1 MVVERRLSILISAA
15 VAFVLLTALWNSFV
29 RPAHPVRA
37 GPAAHAP
44 LVLAP
49 AESSAAARD
58 SAARAASPAPAT
70 ASASATAAPP
80 PQPPPP
86 PPPPPPTAGPGG
98 DAGGPSYMVLL
109 ARSEIRRRIRASAG
123 LTYLNDIV
131 AASSDSGLHRWD
143 NRRARPVRVYLTAG
157 TVANFQPAFLD
168 AVRSAFQGWEQAG
181 VPVRFA
187 LDADSA
193 SAEVRFQ
200 WRIQFEGER
209 TGQTDLEWDDDG
221 RLTSGV
227 VTLATFDPKG
237 QPLTPDDLRVMAMH
251 EIGHLIGLDHS
262 HDPGDL
268 MYAAP
273 KVRELSPRDIATA
286 QLLYQLA
293 PGTLRAGG

>member
-80 PQPPPP
+80 P
-86 PPPPPPTAGPGG
+86 PPPPPTAGPGG

-143 NRRARPVRVYLTAG
+143 NRVARPVRVYLTAA

-168 AVRSAFQGWEQAG
+168 AVRTAFQAWEQAG

-193 SAEVRFQ
+193 SAEVRFL

-209 TGQTDLEWDDDG
+209 TGQTDLEWDADG
-221 RLTSGV
+221 GLTSGV

>member
-1 MVVERRLSILISAA
+1 MSILVSAV
-15 VAFVLLTALWNSFV
+15 VAFVLLTALWNAFV

-37 GPAAHAP
+37 GPA
-44 LVLAP
+44 
-49 AESSAAARD
+49 SAAPVTVDGIRAPD
-58 SAARAASPAPAT
+58 SAARATSPAPA
-70 ASASATAAPP
+70 SAPAPAPTSAPAAAPP
-80 PQPPPP
+80 PPLA
-86 PPPPPPTAGPGG
+86 TGS
-98 DAGGPSYMVLL
+98 DAAGPSYMVLL

-123 LTYLNDIV
+123 LTYLNDVV

-143 NRRARPVRVYLTAG
+143 NRVARPVRVYLTAA

-168 AVRSAFQGWEQAG
+168 AVRSAFQAWEQAG

-187 LDADSA
+187 LDADST
-193 SAEVRFQ
+193 SAEVRFL

-209 TGQTDLEWDDDG
+209 TGQTDLEWDADG

-286 QLLYQLA
+286 LLLYQLA

>member
-1 MVVERRLSILISAA
+1 MIVERRMSILVSAV
-15 VAFVLLTALWNSFV
+15 VAFVLLTALWNAFV

-37 GPAAHAP
+37 GPA
-44 LVLAP
+44 
-49 AESSAAARD
+49 SAAPVTVDSIRAPD
-58 SAARAASPAPAT
+58 SAAHATSPAPA
-70 ASASATAAPP
+70 SAPAPAPTSAPAAAPP
-80 PQPPPP
+80 PPLA
-86 PPPPPPTAGPGG
+86 TGS
-98 DAGGPSYMVLL
+98 DAAGPSYMVLL

-123 LTYLNDIV
+123 LTYLNDVV

-143 NRRARPVRVYLTAG
+143 NRVARPVRVYLTAA

-168 AVRSAFQGWEQAG
+168 AVRSAFQAWEQAG

-193 SAEVRFQ
+193 SAEVRFL

-209 TGQTDLEWDDDG
+209 TGQTDLEWDADG
-221 RLTSGV
+221 RLTGGV

-237 QPLTPDDLRVMAMH
+237 QPLAPDDVRVMAIH

-273 KVRELSPRDIATA
+273 KVRELSARDIATA
-286 QLLYQLA
+286 LLLYQLA

>member
-15 VAFVLLTALWNSFV
+15 VAFVFLIALWNAFV

-37 GPAAHAP
+37 VPA
-44 LVLAP
+44 
-49 AESSAAARD
+49 SAAPVTVDSIRTPD
-58 SAARAASPAPAT
+58 SAARATAPAPAPT
-70 ASASATAAPP
+70 PAPTPAAAPP
-80 PQPPPP
+80 PPLA
-86 PPPPPPTAGPGG
+86 TGPGG
-98 DAGGPSYMVLL
+98 EPAGPSYMVLL

-143 NRRARPVRVYLTAG
+143 NRMARPVRVYLTAG

-193 SAEVRFQ
+193 AAEVRFQ

-286 QLLYQLA
+286 LLLYQLA

>member
-1 MVVERRLSILISAA
+1 MVVERRLSILVSAA
-15 VAFVLLTALWNSFV
+15 VAFVLLMVLWNAFA
-29 RPAHPVRA
+29 RPAHRVRA
-37 GPAAHAP
+37 GPASDAP
-44 LVLAP
+44 LVVVP

-58 SAARAASPAPAT
+58 SAARAASPAPAP
-70 ASASATAAPP
+70 APAPAAPTPLP
-80 PQPPPP
+80 PAAQPPSD
-86 PPPPPPTAGPGG
+86 PGG
-98 DAGGPSYMVLL
+98 TSYMVLL

-143 NRRARPVRVYLTAG
+143 NRTAPPVRVYLTAA

-168 AVRSAFQGWEQAG
+168 AVRSAFQAWEQAG

-193 SAEVRFQ
+193 SAEVRFL

-221 RLTSGV
+221 RLKGGV

-251 EIGHLIGLDHS
+251 EIGHLLGLDHS
-262 HDPGDL
+262 PDPGDL
-268 MYAAP
+268 MYARP

-286 QLLYQLA
+286 LLLYQLA
-293 PGTLRAGG
+293 PGVLRVGG

>member
-1 MVVERRLSILISAA
+1 MIVERRMSILVSAV
-15 VAFVLLTALWNSFV
+15 VAFVLLTALWNAFV

-37 GPAAHAP
+37 GPA
-44 LVLAP
+44 
-49 AESSAAARD
+49 SAAPVTVESIRAPD
-58 SAARAASPAPAT
+58 SAARATSPAPAPAPAPAPT
-70 ASASATAAPP
+70 SAPAAAPP
-80 PQPPPP
+80 PPLA
-86 PPPPPPTAGPGG
+86 TGS
-98 DAGGPSYMVLL
+98 DAAGPSYMVLL

-123 LTYLNDIV
+123 LTYLNDVV

-143 NRRARPVRVYLTAG
+143 NRMARPVRVYLTAA

-168 AVRSAFQGWEQAG
+168 AVRSAFQAWEQAG

-187 LDADSA
+187 LDADST
-193 SAEVRFQ
+193 SAEVRFL

-209 TGQTDLEWDDDG
+209 TGQTDLEWDADG

-286 QLLYQLA
+286 LLLYQLA

>member
-1 MVVERRLSILISAA
+1 
-15 VAFVLLTALWNSFV
+15 
-29 RPAHPVRA
+29 
-37 GPAAHAP
+37 
-44 LVLAP
+44 
-49 AESSAAARD
+49 
-58 SAARAASPAPAT
+58 
-70 ASASATAAPP
+70 
-80 PQPPPP
+80 
-86 PPPPPPTAGPGG
+86 
-98 DAGGPSYMVLL
+98 MVLL

-123 LTYLNDIV
+123 LTYLNDVV

-143 NRRARPVRVYLTAG
+143 NRVARPVRVYLTAA

-168 AVRSAFQGWEQAG
+168 AVRSAFQAWEQAG

-187 LDADSA
+187 LDADST
-193 SAEVRFQ
+193 SAEVRFL

-209 TGQTDLEWDDDG
+209 TGQTDLEWDADG

-286 QLLYQLA
+286 LLLYQLA

>member
-15 VAFVLLTALWNSFV
+15 VAFILLTALWNVFV
-29 RPAHPVRA
+29 RPARPVRA
-37 GPAAHAP
+37 GPP
-44 LVLAP
+44 PVVP
-49 AESSAAARD
+49 AENSAATRD
-58 SAARAASPAPAT
+58 SAAQPSSPTPAPAP
-70 ASASATAAPP
+70 ASTSAPAAPTPVP
-80 PQPPPP
+80 PATGP
-86 PPPPPPTAGPGG
+86 AGE
-98 DAGGPSYMVLL
+98 AGGPSYMVLL

-143 NRRARPVRVYLTAG
+143 NRSTHPVRVYLPTG

-168 AVRSAFQGWEQAG
+168 AVRGAFEAWAQAG

-221 RLTSGV
+221 ALTKGV

-251 EIGHLIGLDHS
+251 EIGHLLGLDHS
-262 HDPGDL
+262 LDPGDL
-268 MYAAP
+268 MYARP

-286 QLLYQLA
+286 VLLYQLA
-293 PGTLRAGG
+293 PGPLRVGG

>member
-1 MVVERRLSILISAA
+1 MSILVSAV
-15 VAFVLLTALWNSFV
+15 VAFVLLTALWNAFV

-37 GPAAHAP
+37 GPA
-44 LVLAP
+44 
-49 AESSAAARD
+49 SAAPVTVDSIRAPD
-58 SAARAASPAPAT
+58 SAVRATSPAPA
-70 ASASATAAPP
+70 SAPAPAPTSAPAAAPP
-80 PQPPPP
+80 PPLA
-86 PPPPPPTAGPGG
+86 TGS
-98 DAGGPSYMVLL
+98 DAAGPSYMVLL

-123 LTYLNDIV
+123 LTYLNDVV

-143 NRRARPVRVYLTAG
+143 NRVARPVRVYLTAA

-168 AVRSAFQGWEQAG
+168 AVRSAFQAWEQAG

-187 LDADSA
+187 LDADST
-193 SAEVRFQ
+193 SAEVRFL

-209 TGQTDLEWDDDG
+209 TGQTDLEWDADG

-286 QLLYQLA
+286 LLLYQLA

>member
-1 MVVERRLSILISAA
+1 MSILVSAV
-15 VAFVLLTALWNSFV
+15 VAFVLLTALWNAFV

-37 GPAAHAP
+37 GPA
-44 LVLAP
+44 
-49 AESSAAARD
+49 SAAPVTVDSIRAPD
-58 SAARAASPAPAT
+58 SAVRATSPAPA
-70 ASASATAAPP
+70 SAPAPAPAPTSAPAAAPP
-80 PQPPPP
+80 PPLA
-86 PPPPPPTAGPGG
+86 TGS
-98 DAGGPSYMVLL
+98 DAAGPSYMVLL

-123 LTYLNDIV
+123 LTYLNDVV

-143 NRRARPVRVYLTAG
+143 NRVARPVRVYLTAA

-168 AVRSAFQGWEQAG
+168 AVRSAFQAWEQAG

-187 LDADSA
+187 LDADST
-193 SAEVRFQ
+193 SAEVRFL

-209 TGQTDLEWDDDG
+209 TGQTDLEWDADG

-286 QLLYQLA
+286 LLLYQLA